1 MCPRRCGIIQTE
13 YSATYTAATEDHVFS
28 IVHIWE
34 PDGSG
39 SVLCGDPAPVSAVGL
54 AEAETMQSALLCPD
68 CMARAVEAYPAVN
81 DG

>member
-1 MCPRRCGIIQTE
+1 MGVGQSSVVILPR
-13 YSATYTAATEDHVFS
+13 
-28 IVHIWE
+28 
-34 PDGSG
+34 
-39 SVLCGDPAPVSAVGL
+39 VSAVGL

>member
-1 MCPRRCGIIQTE
+1 MPRTRLRQKIT
-13 YSATYTAATEDHVFS
+13 STL
-28 IVHIWE
+28 VHIWE

-68 CMARAVEAYPAVN
+68 CMARAVEAYPA
-81 DG
+81 GE